1 MLSSARPIRPLPND
15 MTSLVYHELA
25 TPLATALW
33 YIGIADAQCA
43 VDPHA
48 PVREAL
54 AVARTQVES
63 LRELVDRVLE
73 LEKYG
78 RPKLRPSQADLGNV
92 VNAVVRGMTAPGANE
107 PAVSVDVRGALSG
120 LWDVAAVDQIVRN
133 LVSNA
138 VKFGEGKPINI
149 RVLASE
155 GGAWILVRDEG
166 IGVPAKDRKRI
177 FDRHV
182 CAPRARGGGLGLGL
196 WLVRELAQAHGG
208 RVSVRSRPGQGSTF
222 RVFLQRQ
229 QPVPERAHEEP
240 PRRWRSRPPRKVAA
254 EVSVARAA
262 TR

>member
-1 MLSSARPIRPLPND
+1 
-15 MTSLVYHELA
+15 VYHELA
-25 TPLATALW
+25 SPLATALW
-33 YIGIADAQCA
+33 YIEIADAQCA

-48 PVREAL
+48 PAREAL
-54 AVARTQVES
+54 AVARGQVES

-78 RPKLRPSQADLGNV
+78 RPKLRPTQADLGSV
-92 VNAVVRGMTAPGANE
+92 VAAVVRGMTAPGAHE
-107 PAVSVDVRGALSG
+107 PGVNVEIRGALNG

-138 VKFGEGKPINI
+138 VKFGDGKPISVQ
-149 RVLASE
+149 VLASE
-155 GGAWILVRDEG
+155 GGAWILVKDEG
-166 IGVPAKDRKRI
+166 IGVPPKDRKRI
-177 FDRHV
+177 FERHV

-229 QPVPERAHEEP
+229 QPVQERTHEEAQP
-240 PRRWRSRPPRKVAA
+240 QPRRWKARPARKAPA
-254 EVSVARAA
+254 ETVVARPAA
-262 TR
+262 R

>member
-1 MLSSARPIRPLPND
+1 MLSSARPIRPLPNE

-25 TPLATALW
+25 SPLATALW
-33 YIGIADAQCA
+33 YIEIADAQCA
-43 VDPHA
+43 VDPHGPA
-48 PVREAL
+48 RVAL

-92 VNAVVRGMTAPGANE
+92 VNAVVRGMTAPGAHE
-107 PAVSVDVRGALSG
+107 PSVNVEVRGALDG
-120 LWDVAAVDQIVRN
+120 QWDVAAADQIVRN

-138 VKFGEGKPINI
+138 LKFGDGKPIAVQ
-149 RVLASE
+149 VLASDT
-155 GGAWILVRDEG
+155 GAWILVKDEG
-166 IGVPAKDRKRI
+166 IGVPTKDRKRI

-182 CAPRARGGGLGLGL
+182 CAPRSRGGGLGLGL

-229 QPVPERAHEEP
+229 LPAEERAQEEV
-240 PRRWRSRPPRKVAA
+240 RRWRARPARKVAA
-254 EVSVARAA
+254 ETALARAA
-262 TR
+262 AR

>member
-1 MLSSARPIRPLPND
+1 MLSSARPIRPLPNE

-25 TPLATALW
+25 SPLATALW
-33 YIGIADAQCA
+33 YIEIADAQCA

-48 PVREAL
+48 PAREAL

-78 RPKLRPSQADLGNV
+78 RPKLRASQADLGSV
-92 VNAVVRGMTAPGANE
+92 VTAVVRGMTARGTHE
-107 PAVSVDVRGALSG
+107 PAVNVDVRGALSG
-120 LWDVAAVDQIVRN
+120 QWDVAAVDQIVRN

-138 VKFGEGKPINI
+138 LKFGDGKPISV
-149 RVLASE
+149 RVLASD
-155 GGAWILVRDEG
+155 GGAWILVKDEG

-222 RVFLQRQ
+222 RVFLQHQ
-229 QPVPERAHEEP
+229 LPAHEHP
-240 PRRWRSRPPRKVAA
+240 PEEIRRWRARPARKVAA
-254 EVSVARAA
+254 EAVLTRSAAR
-262 TR
+262 